1 MDQTNQKD
9 SPLASPGMR
18 AAAFAVH
25 ILTALGAGLALL
37 ALLEAV
43 REHWA
48 AMFGWLGVALV
59 IDAVDG
65 PIARRLDVARVQPNW
80 SGDVLDL
87 VVDFVTYVFVPAYA
101 ITASGLLLPLAA
113 PLLGLG
119 IAVSGALYFAD
130 RRMKAADNHFR
141 GFPGLWNVAAFYL
154 FLLHLPPALSSLG
167 IAVLIASTFA
177 PFHVVHPVRVV
188 RLRALT
194 LSLIAVWSVLAV
206 ITLANDFEAGMPVTI
221 VLCAIA
227 AYIVASDAAIRLLR
241 SLNA

>member
-25 ILTALGAGLALL
+25 IFTALGAGIALL

-43 REHWA
+43 REHWS
-48 AMFGWLGVALV
+48 AMVAWLGVALV

-65 PIARRLDVARVQPNW
+65 PIARRLDVARLQPNW
-80 SGDVLDL
+80 SGDGLDL
-87 VVDFVTYVFVPAYA
+87 VVYFLTYVFVPAYA
-101 ITASGLLLPLAA
+101 ITASDLLLPLAA
-113 PLLGLG
+113 PLLGAG

-130 RRMKAADNHFR
+130 RRMKSTDNHFR

-167 IAVLIASTFA
+167 ITLLIAATFA
-177 PFHVVHPVRVV
+177 PFHVVHPIRVV

-194 LSLIAVWSVLAV
+194 LSLIVVWAVLAV
-206 ITLANDFEAGMPVTI
+206 FALVSDFDVGAPITI
-221 VLCAIA
+221 ILCAIA
-227 AYIVASDAAIRLLR
+227 A
-241 SLNA
+241 